1 MKLKGTVAIVTGASS
16 GIGHATALQLAEH
29 GAAVALVA
37 RRNDRIDE
45 LAAAIEDAGGTA
57 YAIPTDITDRSQ
69 AVAAVART
77 IENFGRLDILVNNA
91 GYMILGAVADADV
104 DSWDRMIAINQ
115 QGLLYMT
122 KAALPHLQ
130 KAAGGDLRQVADI
143 VNVSSIAGRTAFP
156 TMAAYNLTKFGVN
169 GFTEALRQE
178 LAASHIRV
186 GVLEPG
192 KVDTELDSHNSD
204 DILADIEKNFGG
216 FKMLDPE
223 DIADGITYMVTRPA
237 HTAIA
242 ELWIMPT
249 EQG

>member
-1 MKLKGTVAIVTGASS
+1 MKLTGTVALITGASS
-16 GIGHATALQLAEH
+16 GIGRATAVHLAQQ

-37 RRNDRIDE
+37 RRKDRIDE
-45 LAAAIEDAGGTA
+45 LAAAIEDVGGTA

-69 AVAAVART
+69 AEAAVAQAVER
-77 IENFGRLDILVNNA
+77 FGRLDILVNNA
-91 GYMILGAVADADV
+91 GYMILGTVADADL
-104 DSWDRMIAINQ
+104 DQWDRMIAVNQ

-130 KAAGGDLRQVADI
+130 NAAGEHPRHVADI
-143 VNVSSIAGRTAFP
+143 VNVSSIAGRTSFP
-156 TMAAYNLTKFGVN
+156 TMAAYNMTKFGVN
-169 GFTEALRQE
+169 GFSEALRQE
-178 LAASHIRV
+178 LAAGHLRV

-223 DIADGITYMVTRPA
+223 DIADGVAYMVTRPR
-237 HTAIA
+237 HTAIG